1 MENNLPK
8 PALYDHISYKRAM
21 HFTLST
27 SQVYLNIF
35 RNNNLYSDIFRL
47 VQNMIV

>member
-8 PALYDHISYKRAM
+8 PALYDHISYKRVM

-27 SQVYLNIF
+27 SQV
-35 RNNNLYSDIFRL
+35 RL
-47 VQNMIV
+47 IDLLIIIYYEILGCCKT